1 MRAFWA
7 KVAGSVARF
16 SGDAAASVEDGMEFE
31 FEMGVCV
38 CEAWA
43 ARVDVGDAKGF
54 ARGMVLLPPP
64 LENGLADAKGFGFG
78 DGVDDVVDG
87 FAPKREAP
95 MLCCV
100 CACG

>member
-7 KVAGSVARF
+7 KVAGSVVRF
-16 SGDAAASVEDGMEFE
+16 SAAAAAAVVDEGVE

-54 ARGMVLLPPP
+54 ARGVVLLPPP
-64 LENGLADAKGFGFG
+64 LENGLAAAKGFGVG
-78 DGVDDVVDG
+78 DGVVDG

-95 MLCCV
+95 MLCC
-100 CACG
+100 ACG